1 MLMFSQ
7 VHRLIPVTFLTS
19 VSGLFLNLP
28 SNGSSGDQNNCLLF
42 IHIKLRGMFYHLN
55 LIQQM
60 LYGPGLN
67 YIGYQLICKTS
78 NMFWETSVA

>member
-1 MLMFSQ
+1 
-7 VHRLIPVTFLTS
+7 
-19 VSGLFLNLP
+19 
-28 SNGSSGDQNNCLLF
+28 
-42 IHIKLRGMFYHLN
+42 MFYHLN